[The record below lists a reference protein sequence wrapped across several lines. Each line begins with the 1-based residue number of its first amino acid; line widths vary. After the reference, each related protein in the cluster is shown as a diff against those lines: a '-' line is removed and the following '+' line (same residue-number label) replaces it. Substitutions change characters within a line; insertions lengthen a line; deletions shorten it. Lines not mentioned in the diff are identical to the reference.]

1 MTDLDRPLSEQLSS
15 ADERRV
21 LESIRLDVP
30 TSEGAKRSAALLG
43 LPPAAAD
50 FGGGALLGTQ
60 AATGAAVGGVV
71 VVAALI
77 GAFVLL
83 DHEPAPPPRVAPPVE
98 VVSAPKPNDA
108 GAEPA
113 EEPAASAEVAKSSE
127 PAAAEPSKARVAV
140 SQVKPTLEDQLAR
153 MDRARTA
160 LGRGDGQAALSE
172 VAKYRSAYPKGALL
186 QEASV
191 IRILSLEQLGRTSE
205 ARAEA
210 KRFLTQHPTSPHA
223 ARLERLTRT
232 DGAAA
237 PGGAQ

>member
-1 MTDLDRPLSEQLSS
+1 M
-15 ADERRV
+15 

-50 FGGGALLGTQ
+50 FGGGALLGTP
-60 AATGAAVGGVV
+60 ATTGAAVGGAV
-71 VVAALI
+71 VVAALL

-83 DHEPAPPPRVAPPVE
+83 DREPAPPPRVASPVV
-98 VVSAPKPNDA
+98 VVSVPNPDDA
-108 GAEPA
+108 GAAPA
-113 EEPAASAEVAKSSE
+113 EEPAASVEVAESGE
-127 PAAAEPSKARVAV
+127 PAATEPSKARSTV
-140 SQVKPTLEDQLAR
+140 SQAKPSLEDQLAR

-160 LGRGDGQAALSE
+160 LGRGEGQVALSE

-210 KRFLTQHPTSPHA
+210 KRFLTRHPTSPHA

-232 DGAAA
+232 DGAAV